1 MFLTNSHGLTR
12 LHAREGPSRVQ
23 YGLQGMTLPRF
34 DMSLAK
40 LPLPIKKFLRA
51 LEGRDYRA
59 LGETLAADATV
70 IEDGTLVPTK
80 EIRAWGQNLFA
91 DVNFALYPTYATQT
105 GLTTTLIVLRIIRS
119 HDANVA
125 LAFQQCWRFGI
136 SEGTIVMLTIMP
148 EPLPALPA
156 PVAACINAANSFDL
170 RALLSTFADD
180 ALVNDQLEDYWG
192 KVAIAE
198 WAARDI
204 IGARMT
210 LYVVNVVERHEHV
223 VVTAH
228 ADGEYDKRGLPDPLV
243 LTFYFSP
250 RGNEIV
256 QLIIHRNHAGI

>member
-1 MFLTNSHGLTR
+1 
-12 LHAREGPSRVQ
+12 
-23 YGLQGMTLPRF
+23 
-34 DMSLAK
+34 MSLAK
-40 LPLPIKKFLRA
+40 LPLPIKKFLRS
-51 LEGRDYRA
+51 LEDRDCLA

-70 IEDGTLVPTK
+70 IEEGTLVAGK
-80 EIRAWGQNLFA
+80 QVRAWSENLFS

-105 GLTTTLIVLRIIRS
+105 GLTTTLIVLRMRTKYGTK
-119 HDANVA
+119 VA
-125 LAFQQCWRFGI
+125 RAFQQRWRFGI
-136 SEGTIVMLTIMP
+136 SENTIVMLTIMP
-148 EPLPALPA
+148 EPLPALPV
-156 PVAACINAANSFDL
+156 PVAAYINAANAFDL
-170 RALLSTFADD
+170 RALLSAFADD
-180 ALVNDQLEDYWG
+180 ALVNDQLHDYWG

-210 LYVVNVVERHEHV
+210 MYVVNVVECHEHV

-228 ADGEYDKRGLPDPLV
+228 ADGDYDKRGLPDPLV